1 LDANQA
7 AEKEE
12 FEAKQKELEAIVTPI
27 LQSLGGG
34 AGAGGMP
41 GGMPDMSGMPG
52 GGFGGGGGGGA
63 GSTPAADEGPKI
75 EEID

>member
-1 LDANQA
+1 
-7 AEKEE
+7 
-12 FEAKQKELEAIVTPI
+12 
-27 LQSLGGG
+27 
-34 AGAGGMP
+34 
-41 GGMPDMSGMPG
+41 MSGMPG